1 MTQNHTVMVKLN
13 SSGQVQNRIEV
24 HNNNVDE
31 FKALGYIST
40 ITNSQIIPQSILKSS
55 DQSLSEFD
63 KLESRVKTL
72 ESQLVI
78 LLEKDAL
85 TFFQKIKLFFKN
97 LFN

>member
-63 KLESRVKTL
+63 KLEARVK
-72 ESQLVI
+72 
-78 LLEKDAL
+78 LLEDCLTILVKKDAMS
-85 TFFQKIKLFFKN
+85 FFQKIKAFFKN
-97 LFN
+97 LF